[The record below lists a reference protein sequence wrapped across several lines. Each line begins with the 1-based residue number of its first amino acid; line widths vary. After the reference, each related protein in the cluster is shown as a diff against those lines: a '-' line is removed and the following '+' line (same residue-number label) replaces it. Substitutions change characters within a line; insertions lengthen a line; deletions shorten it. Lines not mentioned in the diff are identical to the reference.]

1 MSKPMPVGL
10 PYPRNLNLEDFKR
23 ENFYGFVQAT
33 VKAPAP
39 DTPGGYIGLLPIK
52 YEGRL
57 ICPGGVF
64 SGLFFSEEL
73 RFALVHG
80 YTLLE
85 IKGGIQFTPGRSC
98 FLELITQ
105 LNSMKIEA
113 QMNKQPTIRNLAKLL
128 MNSMYGRFGMHPSL
142 IKNSFRTEE
151 QLENLSSLWII
162 QNKIDFNHLSL
173 VSLLLNQEWILQNK
187 GKQEL
192 IRVLMDSGNNTNVA
206 IAAAV
211 TAHSRMLINSYKIYA
226 LKNNYELY
234 YSDTDSLVLNKE
246 LPPHMIDSATL
257 GKLKLGKVLFLFLG
271 RKIRVFPSP
280 FLNCRFTKLWNF

>member
-1 MSKPMPVGL
+1 
-10 PYPRNLNLEDFKR
+10 
-23 ENFYGFVQAT
+23 
-33 VKAPAP
+33 
-39 DTPGGYIGLLPIK
+39 
-52 YEGRL
+52 
-57 ICPGGVF
+57 
-64 SGLFFSEEL
+64 
-73 RFALVHG
+73 
-80 YTLLE
+80 
-85 IKGGIQFTPGRSC
+85 
-98 FLELITQ
+98 
-105 LNSMKIEA
+105 
-113 QMNKQPTIRNLAKLL
+113 
-128 MNSMYGRFGMHPSL
+128 MYGRFGMHPSL

-257 GKLKLGKVLFLFLG
+257 GKLKLEHHIREGIFVMPKVYYLEDTNGNVISKCKGYPGKLSREQYLELLEGNSLHLEVTKWSRSLKESFVQIQRNTPYDL
-271 RKIRVFPSP
+271 
-280 FLNCRFTKLWNF
+280 RFTKLWNF